1 MNIKSISA
9 LEPVENNETV
19 QSMAKRALYKWN
31 EVPKTPQGPTVEKLA
46 RKAKKQIFG
55 GVAGGVAR
63 EMLEEDEKEA
73 EKVADAEIREEEKL
87 ENEKV
92 MKDKLE
98 AETEDAAITLVK
110 QTKKA
115 EETIKE

>member
-1 MNIKSISA
+1 MNGNMNIKSISA
-9 LEPVENNETV
+9 LEPVESNETV
-19 QSMAKRALYKWN
+19 QSMAKRALSKWN

-46 RKAKKQIFG
+46 RKVKKQIFG

-98 AETEDAAITLVK
+98 AETENAAITLVK
-110 QTKKA
+110 
-115 EETIKE
+115 

>member
-1 MNIKSISA
+1 
-9 LEPVENNETV
+9 
-19 QSMAKRALYKWN
+19 
-31 EVPKTPQGPTVEKLA
+31 
-46 RKAKKQIFG
+46 
-55 GVAGGVAR
+55 
-63 EMLEEDEKEA
+63 MLEEDEKEA

-110 QTKKA
+110 
-115 EETIKE
+115 